1 MYSLDLDRIRAIA
14 HDRRDEFAQAR
25 PFPHV
30 VVDGLLRPEVAT
42 ALVAEFAST
51 RGDWIFYHHVNE
63 RKRGFNDVAR
73 MGPVSRRVVGDL
85 NGAPFLEV
93 LGTLTAMPTLLAD
106 PALEGGGLGEMEP
119 GGYVNVHAD
128 FLSHPREPTW
138 TRQLNLLVFLNEG
151 WSDADGGCLELWDR
165 EVRAPVQRIVP
176 ALNRCVI
183 FATNSA
189 AFHGVPSVS
198 CAPGRSRKSLA
209 LYYFRDEGRALPIR
223 STHYVPRPNDRPIT
237 RVLIH
242 VDRWLLHAYAA
253 LKRHTPL
260 TDQWVTPLLRRLWK

>member
-1 MYSLDLDRIRAIA
+1 
-14 HDRRDEFAQAR
+14 
-25 PFPHV
+25 
-30 VVDGLLRPEVAT
+30 
-42 ALVAEFAST
+42 
-51 RGDWIFYHHVNE
+51 
-63 RKRGFNDVAR
+63 
-73 MGPVSRRVVGDL
+73 
-85 NGAPFLEV
+85 
-93 LGTLTAMPTLLAD
+93 
-106 PALEGGGLGEMEP
+106 
-119 GGYVNVHAD
+119 
-128 FLSHPREPTW
+128 
-138 TRQLNLLVFLNEG
+138 LNLLVFLNEG

-209 LYYFRDEGRALPIR
+209 LYYFRDEDRALPIR

-242 VDRWLLHAYAA
+242 VDRWLFLGSPTSQQHGQQAGSRHQGCDQQGTSRRHDVCLAGREALRFTAA
-253 LKRHTPL
+253 EP
-260 TDQWVTPLLRRLWK
+260 